1 MHQYKKPYLPKA
13 STGTGSK
20 TTCPECGQKKTF
32 RLYFDGNSGKPI
44 NSKVG
49 ICDRLIKCGYHYPPK
64 QYFQEHPEKTE
75 RKNDNQHRQPLTKYH
90 NSPKPSEPHDT
101 IPFSYVEKSASYQSN
116 FVRFL
121 CEIMT
126 EEQIRWIGDEYALG
140 ATKNKE
146 VIFWQIDTK
155 GKVRTGKIMQYNPE
169 TGKRIKHQT
178 GAINWVHNELKKS
191 KELPEDYNLKQ
202 CFFGEHLLKIYPDK
216 TIGIVESEKSACI
229 ASVLFPDLVW
239 LSAGNIHGI
248 SVEKCKI
255 LKGGN
260 VILFPDLKAN
270 EIWSAKAVEISKH
283 CKCNIKVSFL
293 LEEIATDTEKDKGLD
308 IADYLIETLKNK
320 KYKSLQPNPTPVP
333 QPTHQNKY
341 SQTLN
346 KFIET
351 NPNIELLIEKLS
363 LEEVS

>member
-64 QYFQEHPEKTE
+64 QYFQEHPEMNE
-75 RKNDNQHRQPLTKYH
+75 KNNYIQNNTPAIKHLNPPIQ
-90 NSPKPSEPHDT
+90 SKPPST
-101 IPFSYVEKSASYQSN
+101 IPFSMVEKSASYQSN

-126 EEQIRWIGDEYALG
+126 EEQIRWIGNEYALG

-146 VIFWQIDTK
+146 VIFWQIDTN

-178 GAINWVHNELKKS
+178 GAINWVHNKLKNT
-191 KELPEDYNLKQ
+191 KELPEDYNLSQ

-248 SVEKCKI
+248 SVEKCQI
-255 LKGGN
+255 LKGRN
-260 VILFPDLKAN
+260 VILFPDLKAHN
-270 EIWSAKAVEISKH
+270 IWSAKAEEIK
-283 CKCNIKVSFL
+283 KLLGINVKVSNL
-293 LEEIATDTEKDKGLD
+293 LENIATNQEKEKGLD

-320 KYKSLQPNPTPVP
+320 KNKNQQPNPTPVQ
-333 QPTHQNKY
+333 QPIPLNKY
-341 SQTLN
+341 SQTLSN
-346 KFIET
+346 IISI
-351 NPNIELLIEKLS
+351 NPAVELLIEKLS

>member
-1 MHQYKKPYLPKA
+1 MLKYKQPYLQPYKGI
-13 STGTGSK
+13 GTRHS
-20 TTCPECGQKKTF
+20 CPACEAKNSFT
-32 RLYFDGNSGKPI
+32 LYLNGDTHEPI
-44 NSKVG
+44 NNKVG
-49 ICDRLIKCGYHYPPK
+49 KCNREIKCGYHYPPK

-75 RKNDNQHRQPLTKYH
+75 RKNDNQHHQPLTKH
-90 NSPKPSEPHDT
+90 QSPPKPSEPHGT
-101 IPFSYVEKSASYQSN
+101 IPFSMVEKSASYQSN

-126 EEQIRWIGDEYALG
+126 EEQIRWIGNEYALG

-146 VIFWQIDTK
+146 VIFWQIDTN

-178 GAINWVHNELKKS
+178 GAINWVHNKLKNT
-191 KELPEDYNLKQ
+191 KELPEDYNLSQ

-229 ASVLFPDLVW
+229 ASVLFPNLVW

-255 LKGGN
+255 LNGRN

-270 EIWSAKAVEISKH
+270 EIWSAKAVEISKQ

-320 KYKSLQPNPTPVP
+320 KNENLQPNPTPVP

-351 NPNIELLIEKLS
+351 NLNIELLIEKLS